1 MAFTEFASR
10 KQEMVIRLQQKRWML
25 AVQPAWLA
33 LLSGLIALPVV
44 AQEQGSSPYY
54 LGATQSFTRD
64 SNILRREDAL
74 RDTVSTTGL
83 RAGLDQNFG
92 RQRALVELDVSRSR
106 YNQYTQ
112 YNYTGYGVKGRLDW
126 ETIERISGTLSANAD
141 RSLYRSTTYTGT
153 ERNLQTNRGVALQAV
168 VGTVTR
174 WSIDGALSTNR
185 STYSVTTQFDLRQS
199 GFGLGLRY
207 RPSEALSLR
216 TGVRRTKG
224 SYIGRGQDFTR
235 DDIDF
240 DSRIELTGA
249 SRLTTRFS
257 ATRTDYELATT
268 RDFKGW
274 TGSLGW
280 NWRPTGKLQFDLTAS
295 RDNSLGSV
303 NQFAQLVNDY
313 AGDTRVTNSLGLRT
327 AYELTSKVGLN
338 GGLTY
343 SRRTLDNTFLDA
355 GTTGF
360 VLGSGK
366 DNTKT
371 VSLGVRYV
379 PLRNVDLGCN
389 FNWEDRNVSASG
401 QSRISFPYTARSFGC
416 SGQIYLR

>member
-1 MAFTEFASR
+1 MESQNMMTRMPRPCSTLVARSAG
-10 KQEMVIRLQQKRWML
+10 
-25 AVQPAWLA
+25 LA
-33 LLSGLIALPVV
+33 LMGTLVGLPVS

-64 SNILRREDAL
+64 SNILRRTDAWK
-74 RDTVSTTGL
+74 DTVSSTGL
-83 RAGLDQNFG
+83 RAGIDQNFG

-106 YNQYTQ
+106 YSQYSQ
-112 YNYTGYGVKGRLDW
+112 YNYTGYGAKGRLDW
-126 ETIERISGTLSANAD
+126 ETVERISGSLSANAD

-168 VGTVTR
+168 IGTVTR
-174 WSIDGALSTNR
+174 WSLDGAVSTNR
-185 STYSVTTQFDLRQS
+185 STYSVTTQLDLRQT
-199 GFGLGLRY
+199 GMGLGVRY

-249 SRLTTRFS
+249 SLLTTRLS
-257 ATRTDYELATT
+257 ATRTDYELATA

-280 NWRPTGKLQFDLTAS
+280 NWRPTGKLQLDLTAS
-295 RDNSLGSV
+295 RDNSLGST
-303 NQFAQLVNDY
+303 NQYAQLVNDY
-313 AGDTRVTNSLGLRT
+313 AGDTRVTNSLGLRST
-327 AYELTSKVGLN
+327 YELTSKVGFN
-338 GGLTY
+338 AGLTY
-343 SRRTLDNTFLDA
+343 ARRNLDNSFVDA
-355 GTTGF
+355 GTAGF

-366 DNTKT
+366 DTTKT
-371 VSLGVRYV
+371 ASLGVRYL

-389 FNWEDRNVSASG
+389 FNWEDRNVSAQG
-401 QSRISFPYTARSFGC
+401 QSTISFPYTARSFGC